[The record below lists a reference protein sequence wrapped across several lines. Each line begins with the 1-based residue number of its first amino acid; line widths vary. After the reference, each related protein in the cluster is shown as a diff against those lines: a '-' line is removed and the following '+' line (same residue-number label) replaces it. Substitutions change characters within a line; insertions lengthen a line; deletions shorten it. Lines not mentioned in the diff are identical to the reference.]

1 MEKRVK
7 YTMIKGV
14 ALVSVLQILAG
25 MSLTGC
31 GKAEGEDTKGVQS
44 QESTAQPEWEEKVE
58 APAPAVK
65 GTRVVLDGREY
76 DLADRNTSVNAIV
89 GIQEVDG
96 YWIVE
101 GHISP
106 SASYY
111 GFYNME
117 TGQWDKE
124 FTGYCL
130 TWATVDEEGRAVPFS
145 LDSVVYAVANEVY
158 DSDDKLLGR
167 IDLDEAEYE
176 YIWELKRTASGVEV
190 QILNAAVEARNVTI
204 ELASAQALAEQ

>member
-65 GTRVVLDGREY
+65 GTRG
-76 DLADRNTSVNAIV
+76 AGSM
-89 GIQEVDG
+89 
-96 YWIVE
+96 
-101 GHISP
+101 IS
-106 SASYY
+106 
-111 GFYNME
+111 
-117 TGQWDKE
+117 
-124 FTGYCL
+124 
-130 TWATVDEEGRAVPFS
+130 
-145 LDSVVYAVANEVY
+145 
-158 DSDDKLLGR
+158 
-167 IDLDEAEYE
+167 
-176 YIWELKRTASGVEV
+176 RTE
-190 QILNAAVEARNVTI
+190 ILP
-204 ELASAQALAEQ
+204 